1 MLLLAYNYLV
11 ALFIYAKYFPYQFLF
26 HFSLNH
32 IVSHIYFESSF
43 QPESVKFFNS
53 INLLFS
59 SLESGEVGE
68 SWVCAR
74 SRGLF
79 GGFDLLLVKIV
90 HPWTWSE
97 DSLTDTAVCRAK
109 VLGQT
114 VLDVVDVGRRRLEP
128 EWLETIL
135 RLWDRALRLA
145 DHVWH
150 AESLTDEARVM
161 VLPWSRKSFLFL

>member
-32 IVSHIYFESSF
+32 IVLHVYFESSF
-43 QPESVKFFNS
+43 QSEFLKFFNS

-68 SWVCAR
+68 SWICAGA
-74 SRGLF
+74 RGLF

-90 HPWTWSE
+90 HPWT
-97 DSLTDTAVCRAK
+97 
-109 VLGQT
+109 
-114 VLDVVDVGRRRLEP
+114 
-128 EWLETIL
+128 
-135 RLWDRALRLA
+135 
-145 DHVWH
+145 
-150 AESLTDEARVM
+150 
-161 VLPWSRKSFLFL
+161 